1 LQSAAIGGDPSTAVI
16 GGDPSTARISTAVGG
31 DPSTARISTAVSD
44 DPSTA
49 RISFPFA
56 MLNPAD
62 NQLDPSTA
70 NPEQV
75 RQPDPLHLF
84 PFGEFWF
91 KHIY

>member
-1 LQSAAIGGDPSTAVI
+1 LVYYTFSILTALQSAAIRGDPSTAVI
-16 GGDPSTARISTAVGG
+16 GDDPSTARISAADGG
-31 DPSTARISTAVSD
+31 

-70 NPEQV
+70 NPQQV
-75 RQPDPLHLF
+75 RQPCSF
-84 PFGEFWF
+84 VSFR
-91 KHIY
+91 KIISNM